1 MVQLFDYVPTKENN
15 LTFFFDLN
23 ILTNKNAAS
32 NYRIIFAS
40 EKREEKKRKKFAIK
54 IQFV

>member
-23 ILTNKNAAS
+23 ILTNKIAAS

-40 EKREEKKRKKFAIK
+40 EKKERKRKKFAIK